1 MDPDAEGVGKLES
14 EALKRKQR
22 LEAMRQQKQ
31 SENNQ
36 QRGSE
41 SISLPKPQFRS
52 YKPLDEDLQKS
63 TVAAAQ
69 PEEMDVD
76 IKTTLDKASDP
87 VVIDE
92 LDLVN
97 LAPRKPDWDLKR
109 DVAKKLAKLDKRT
122 QRAIAI
128 LIRERLMDA
137 KSDDIVTVLAN
148 VPLTH

>member
-1 MDPDAEGVGKLES
+1 MVVCEHAG
-14 EALKRKQR
+14 R
-22 LEAMRQQKQ
+22 LINELSHLRFMHR
-31 SENNQ
+31 
-36 QRGSE
+36 
-41 SISLPKPQFRS
+41 PQFRS

-92 LDLVN
+92 LVFVAGLFRYWQRWRHFDTFQDLVN